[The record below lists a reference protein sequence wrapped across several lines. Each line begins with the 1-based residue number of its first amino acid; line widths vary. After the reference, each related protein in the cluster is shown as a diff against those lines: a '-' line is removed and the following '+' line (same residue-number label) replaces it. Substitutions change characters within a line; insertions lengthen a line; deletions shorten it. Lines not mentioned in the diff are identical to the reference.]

1 MANQIK
7 NEERILKSSLNQIG
21 KNDSLR
27 LKFTNFLQ
35 EIEVELKNEDK
46 NARETIIGPIM
57 NELYKDSGIL
67 KKEITGGLLFNFLYN
82 SKIAREF
89 LLSDKTLPDHVWE
102 PQTTKVLQY
111 FSKGVKNVLVGGAF
125 FGDQAIIIANEVK
138 KNGGFCHAFEP
149 NIRQFDMLR
158 RNAIDNNLENLIIN
172 QKALWNK
179 SDLKLL
185 LDPLGMEDEGNW
197 GLSNSSKN
205 YVNTDNSVDTITI
218 SDYCNEKNIKS
229 LDLIMLDIE
238 GGEYSVLN
246 GALDLLNQNE
256 ESAPVLVFEVHSK
269 YTDWKNGFDNVE
281 IIKQL
286 KGFGYKVYAIRDYH
300 SNKDMFNTPI
310 ELIPSDS
317 IYLDGP
323 HHGFNVLAV
332 KNKNKLDK
340 GDFTFVKNVSPK
352 YLDHKDPKIHQPLF
366 KK

>member
-1 MANQIK
+1 MTNQIK
-7 NEERILKSSLNQIG
+7 NGDSLLKSSIIQIG
-21 KNDSLR
+21 KSDSLR
-27 LKFTNFLQ
+27 LKFTNFLK
-35 EIEVELKNEDK
+35 EIENELKNDDQ

-57 NELYKDSGIL
+57 NELYQNSGIL
-67 KKEITGGLLFNFLYN
+67 KKEIQGGLVFNFLYN

-89 LLSDKTLPDHVWE
+89 LLSDETLPDHVWE

-138 KNGGFCHAFEP
+138 SNGGFCHAFEP
-149 NIRQFDMLR
+149 NIRQFDMLK
-158 RNAIDNNLENLIIN
+158 RNAIENNLENLIIN

-179 SDLKLL
+179 SGLKLL

-197 GLSNSSKN
+197 GLSNSSKIS
-205 YVNTDNSVDTITI
+205 VSTDNSVDTITI
-218 SDYCNEKNIKS
+218 SDYCTEKNINS
-229 LDLIMLDIE
+229 LELIMLDIE

-246 GALDLLNQNE
+246 GAYDLLNQSE

-269 YTDWKNGFDNVE
+269 YTDWGNGFDNVE

-286 KGFGYKVYAIRDYH
+286 KEFGYKVFAIRDYH
-300 SNKDMFNTPI
+300 SNRYMFNSPI
-310 ELIPSDS
+310 ELIPSNS

-332 KNKNKLDK
+332 KNEDK
-340 GDFTFVKNVSPK
+340 IHKDIFSFVKDVSPK

-366 KK
+366 K